1 MKVELFPFQRVA
13 VDSMRMS
20 AAMAL
25 NNYRMMHVP
34 QVLSFTAPTGSGK
47 TIMMATLIED
57 ILFGT
62 EKFNE
67 QPEAIFVWL
76 SDSPQLNEQ
85 SRQKIDLKADKIRL
99 DQCVMI
105 EDESFDRE
113 ILEDGH
119 IYFLNTQKIGKGGN
133 LTRHSD
139 SRQYTIWETIQNT
152 AKEKSDRLYFI
163 IDEAHRGMQGRE
175 ARKAT
180 SIMQKFLKGSPADKL
195 DLVPIVI
202 GMSATMARFNNLV
215 EGTTSTVHKIVVS
228 AADVR
233 ASGLLK
239 DRIVITYPEDY
250 SAHNDMAILQAAT
263 DEWKN
268 KCMHWYQY
276 SYEQH
281 YAQVHPVF
289 VIQVKSGSGD
299 KISDTDLNDC
309 LAKIEERL
317 DYRFTENE
325 VVHSFGSTGTI
336 TINGLDVP
344 HVEASAIADDKRIR
358 VVFFKESLSTGW
370 DCPRAET
377 MMSFRRAEDATYIAQ
392 LLGRMVRT
400 PLQNRVLVDD
410 SLNDVHLYLPYF
422 DEETVKEVIDSLQ
435 STEGGDIPT
444 VVEGES
450 YENPVYTTWTT
461 RPARWPGVKT
471 PQVPENQLTLFDP
484 LVDPFH
490 LPDSEAEQESTAM
503 PPHNTVPESFERH
516 LFTSVPA
523 PASHENESAEE
534 AEPEKPAKQLEFT
547 GMNIDRD
554 EIVRF
559 INDAGLLT
567 YEVKPIKIY
576 SYLASM
582 LRLARLLSQADID
595 ASALKNIQ
603 KDMVEMIHTY
613 VGELKTAE
621 KYDEYARQVLQFK
634 LSTQIFDVF
643 GETIDNYSIHSLFT
657 TTDTN
662 LDRQLRNADVKLG
675 NFGISYEY
683 GRKYYDNDNPN
694 AFKIDVILFA
704 ADDDCIAKL
713 NKYSEKMFH
722 GLNDA
727 NRKYVIACS
736 EKYRKHYHDIIA
748 DGDTVSKHC
757 FHLPETV
764 RARQD
769 ADGKEYENHLFVN
782 YDGYATIK
790 LNGWEEGVL
799 EEESKQ
805 PDFVCWIRNLPQN
818 STHAT
823 CSLCIPY
830 EMDDEVKSTYPNFIV
845 IRSDPRLD
853 YVIDILEPH
862 NPDFKDNLGKA
873 KGFAKYAAENEGIG
887 RIQLIRM
894 GKDAAGKNRFKRLD
908 MSFGAV
914 RQRVLHALNNDE
926 LDHIFDTDGFFM

>member
-47 TIMMATLIED
+47 TIMMASLIED
-57 ILFGT
+57 IFFGT

-175 ARKAT
+175 AGKAT

-195 DLVPIVI
+195 DPVPVVI
-202 GMSATMARFNNLV
+202 GMSATTARFNNLV

-317 DYRFTENE
+317 DYRFAENE
-325 VVHSFGSTGTI
+325 VVHAFGSTGTI

-450 YENPVYTTWTT
+450 YENPTYTTWTT
-461 RPARWPGVKT
+461 RPARRPGMKT

-484 LVDPFH
+484 SVDPFR
-490 LPDSEAEQESTAM
+490 LPESETEQESTAM
-503 PPHNTVPESFERH
+503 PPHETVPESFERH
-516 LFTSVPA
+516 LFTSSQSTA
-523 PASHENESAEE
+523 NHESEAAEE
-534 AEPEKPAKQLEFT
+534 ADQKEPAKQLEFM
-547 GMNIDRD
+547 GMSIDRD

-613 VGELKTAE
+613 VEGLKATG
-621 KYDEYARQVLQFK
+621 KYDEYAGQVLQFK

-643 GETIDNYSIHSLFT
+643 GETIDNFAIHSLFT
-657 TTDTN
+657 TTDTD

-683 GRKYYDNDNPN
+683 GRKYYDEEEPSS
-694 AFKIDVILFA
+694 FKIDVILFA

-713 NKYSEKMFH
+713 NKYAEKTFH
-722 GLNDA
+722 DLNDA

-736 EKYRKHYHDIIA
+736 EKYRKQYHDIIA
-748 DGDTVSKHC
+748 DGDTVSKHN
-757 FHLPETV
+757 FRLPETV

-782 YDGYATIK
+782 DDGYATIK
-790 LNGWEEGVL
+790 LNGWEQGVL
-799 EEESKQ
+799 EEESKR
-805 PDFVCWIRNLPQN
+805 PDFVCWIRNLPQDR
-818 STHAT
+818 THAT

-830 EMDDEVKSTYPNFIV
+830 EMDDEVKSTYPDFIV

-908 MSFGAV
+908 MSLGAV
-914 RQRVLHALNNDE
+914 RQKVLHAQNNDE